1 MGLRP
6 ETEGSLSIE
15 QRIYA
20 PFDEVAAFI
29 GDFRNAKAWMV
40 GVEGVESLGEDS
52 YRLMLDSPIGKL
64 EPMARVVE
72 RSPRTIRWVYDSA
85 IEGGGRVDVSP
96 EADGCVVTYTGEFRL
111 RRRLLDRAARLV
123 GVEHFARKNGE
134 RSLSRLKHLMEARR
148 YR

>member
-1 MGLRP
+1 LGLRP

-29 GDFRNAKAWMV
+29 G
-40 GVEGVESLGEDS
+40 EDS
-52 YRLMLDSPIGKL
+52 YRLTLDSPIGKL
-64 EPMARVVE
+64 EPEARVVE
-72 RSPRTIRWVYDSA
+72 HSPRTIRWVYDSA

-96 EADGCVVTYTGEFRL
+96 EADGCVVNYTGEFRL
-111 RRRLLDRAARLV
+111 KRRLWDRAARLV

>member
-6 ETEGSLSIE
+6 GTGGSLNIE

-20 PFDEVAAFI
+20 PSDEVAAFI
-29 GDFRNAKAWMV
+29 GDFRNAREWMV
-40 GVEGVESLGEDS
+40 GVEGVERLGEDS
-52 YRLMLDSPIGKL
+52 YRLTLDSPIGKL
-64 EPMARVVE
+64 EPEARVVE
-72 RSPRTIRWVYDSA
+72 HSPRTIRWVYDSA

-96 EADGCVVTYTGEFRL
+96 EADGCVVNYTGEFRL
-111 RRRLLDRAARLV
+111 KRRLWDRAARLV